1 MLLPRSESLG
11 FVTAMTDFKD
21 MMHKA
26 DFVIKFNCK
35 KWPVGR
41 LNQKDYIVINFGSIS
56 RGSDD
61 QNVSDFLPISVGFFK
76 KVLNSCDQFHE
87 LVFQIISL
95 P

>member
-26 DFVIKFNCK
+26 DFVIKFNK

-41 LNQKDYIVINFGSIS
+41 LNQKDYIMINFGSIS
-56 RGSDD
+56 RGTDD
-61 QNVSDFLPISVGFFK
+61 QCVSKFLPISV
-76 KVLNSCDQFHE
+76 
-87 LVFQIISL
+87 
-95 P
+95 